1 MPCTVL
7 ETLTEVGASI
17 YFFNGQTEV
26 RIPVGIGHKSVFLE
40 QCWGLEGD
48 GLLKARP
55 HTNVRYSNEQSG
67 PFWILFTVQ
76 ASYDVWHCASL
87 SISCKYLRFFPFL
100 KNFLFDKGV
109 SDKNIWKGSV
119 WCEWHAPLPPVFHSS
134 SSSRCTSVE
143 KAAAIH
149 GSCPAGKNHTFS
161 VIFHWCRN
169 SLNSFLRWKSRT
181 WAAANQVPF
190 EAFVNAPCTAR
201 IVGSFRA
208 KCCISLFSWNLTFPN
223 PSTISEETSSLSQ
236 SKSSPVAAIY
246 K

>member
-87 SISCKYLRFFPFL
+87 SISCKYLLFFPSSKIFCL
-100 KNFLFDKGV
+100 IKVSVIRIFEKAPYDV
-109 SDKNIWKGSV
+109 SDMLLCHPFFTARALHDAHLWKGGKDLQSMAPVLLVRITHFLWFFTDAEIAWIHFSNGKVEPETRQTGFHLKFLLMHLASLRALDQNVASV
-119 WCEWHAPLPPVFHSS
+119 FSLEILPFPIHLLYLRRPHHS
-134 SSSRCTSVE
+134 
-143 KAAAIH
+143 H
-149 GSCPAGKNHTFS
+149 N
-161 VIFHWCRN
+161 
-169 SLNSFLRWKSRT
+169 
-181 WAAANQVPF
+181 
-190 EAFVNAPCTAR
+190 
-201 IVGSFRA
+201 
-208 KCCISLFSWNLTFPN
+208 PN
-223 PSTISEETSSLSQ
+223 PPL
-236 SKSSPVAAIY
+236 
-246 K
+246 